1 MVRNGAHEAPNTP
14 TERHLMTS
22 SSGASRRQV
31 LAVAAA
37 AATAPLIA
45 SAPARAAA
53 SNGNGVP
60 TTTWDLTVLGTSDTH
75 GNVYNW
81 DYYLD
86 AEYDDSQHNDVGVAK
101 LASLVNQIRAER
113 KGKATLVLD
122 AGDTIQGTPLAT
134 YYAKQ
139 EPITVTGETH
149 PMANAM
155 NVLNYDAVTLGN
167 HEFNYGLPLLAKWI
181 EQLGF
186 PALAANALNAKDG
199 KPAFLPYVIKPVNL
213 GGHGAPALN
222 VGILGLTNPGVAI
235 WDKDNVEGKLIFA
248 DMIATAAKWVPIMR
262 DRGADLIII
271 SAHGGDSGTSS
282 YGPELPNE
290 NPVRMIAEQV
300 PGIDAILFGHAHSEI
315 PQRFV
320 TNTKTGE
327 RVLTSEPSK
336 WGQRLTRMDFTLA
349 REKGR
354 WIVVDKRATM
364 LNTNTVVEDPA
375 VLAAVRSQH
384 TKTVNYVN
392 QFVARSTV
400 ELSAAESRY
409 KDTPILDFINKV
421 QTDVVT
427 KALAGTAYAG
437 LPVLSIAAPFSRTAV
452 FPAGDVRIR
461 DVAGLYVYDNT
472 LEAVVMTGAEVKAY
486 LEYSAKYFRTL
497 PVGAAVNP
505 ATISDSSVPDYNYDT
520 LSGVDYDID
529 ISKPVGQRI
538 TRLVMPGTDTPVAA
552 DAQFVVA
559 VNNYRRSGGGNF
571 PGIVKTQVYNEQQE
585 IRQLLIEWAQAKGVI
600 NPADFFVPN
609 WKLVREGVPVF

>member
-1 MVRNGAHEAPNTP
+1 
-14 TERHLMTS
+14 MTS

-45 SAPARAAA
+45 GAPARAAEA
-53 SNGNGVP
+53 QGP
-60 TTTWDLTVLGTSDTH
+60 KTWDLTVLGTSDTH

-81 DYYLD
+81 DYYKD
-86 AEYDDSQHNDVGVAK
+86 AEYDDSRHNDIGVAK
-101 LASLVNQIRAER
+101 LATLVNQIRAER
-113 KGKATLVLD
+113 TGKATLVLD

-155 NVLNYDAVTLGN
+155 NILKYDAVTLGN

-186 PALAANALNAKDG
+186 PALAANAVNAATG
-199 KPAFLPYVIKPVNL
+199 KPAYLPYVIKKVRL
-213 GGHGAPALN
+213 GGADSPTIN

-235 WDKDNVEGKLIFA
+235 WDKGNVEGKLVFP
-248 DMIATAAKWVPIMR
+248 DMVETAAKWVPIMR
-262 DRGADLIII
+262 ERGADLVII

-290 NPVRMIAEQV
+290 NPVTLIAQQV
-300 PGIDAILFGHAHSEI
+300 PGIDAILFGHAHAEVVEK
-315 PQRFV
+315 FV
-320 TNTKTGE
+320 TNTATGAQ
-327 RVLTSEPSK
+327 VLTAEPSK
-336 WGQRLTRMDFTLA
+336 WGQRLTRMDFTVQKV
-349 REKGR
+349 RGR
-354 WIVVDKRATM
+354 WKVLAKRATM

-375 VLAAVRSQH
+375 VLAAVRGQH
-384 TKTVNYVN
+384 DRTVAYVN
-392 QFVARSTV
+392 TVVAQSSE

-409 KDTPILDFINKV
+409 KDTPILDFINHV
-421 QTDVVT
+421 QTEVVT
-427 KALAGTAYAG
+427 AALAGTAHAS

-452 FPAGDVRIR
+452 FPQGDVRIR
-461 DVAGLYVYDNT
+461 DVAGLYVFDNT
-472 LEAVVMTGAEVKAY
+472 LEAVVLTGAEVKAY
-486 LEYSAKYFRTL
+486 LEYSAKYFKTL
-497 PVGAAVNP
+497 PVGAAVDP
-505 ATISDSSVPDYNYDT
+505 ATISDPAVPDYNYDVF
-520 LSGVDYDID
+520 SGVDYDID
-529 ISKPVGQRI
+529 ISRPVGQRI
-538 TRLVMPGTDTPVAA
+538 TRLVLPGTDTPVA
-552 DAQFVVA
+552 DTAQFVVA

-571 PGIVKTQVYNEQQE
+571 PGIVKTQVYNQQQE
-585 IRQLLIEWAQAKGVI
+585 IRQLLIDWAQAKGTI